1 MHTHYFHNCTQ
12 SHEALAILGLHSIE
26 QLLNHLAYQRDWQ
39 AWQQLMDM
47 LVPVV
52 HAMLDGVLETTH
64 HLQVSMRLCL
74 SVYVSVYLSLW
85 WVCWC
90 LWCMPYWMVC

>member
-1 MHTHYFHNCTQ
+1 M
-12 SHEALAILGLHSIE
+12 G
-26 QLLNHLAYQRDWQ
+26 
-39 AWQQLMDM
+39 M
-47 LVPVV
+47 LVPAVR
-52 HAMLDGVLETTH
+52 AILDGVLETTH

-74 SVYVSVYLSLW
+74 SVYLSLW